1 MRQSEL
7 LEKEILQK
15 RTFFVISVLTHIL
28 ASIMAVALG
37 ALTVFVFLVVS
48 LAVSASV
55 KNISRIADTFFPAG
69 HAQREHQH

>member
-1 MRQSEL
+1 
-7 LEKEILQK
+7 
-15 RTFFVISVLTHIL
+15 
-28 ASIMAVALG
+28 MAVALG